1 MKDCFTTG
9 SPRLSQCCVSPPS
22 AEIAEG
28 SEKETRPAGRRRT
41 RECRVLCVNR
51 TEETGGEA
59 RPRNTRTHAHT
70 RWMTPGSGAGC
81 KGTLKIRMDE
91 DQILAHGAVRRN
103 CATGPLK
110 LDCHSGIDQQSDDR
124 DGGPHEQESRAQAKY
139 GSGSDE
145 MEQKP
150 KHMGRPRVRSLR
162 KLKAHSLKKV
172 SPLSMQCPGP
182 QLRNPA
188 PLRSQQRP

>member
-1 MKDCFTTG
+1 MY
-9 SPRLSQCCVSPPS
+9 PPPS

-70 RWMTPGSGAGC
+70 RWMAPGSGAGC

-124 DGGPHEQESRAQAKY
+124 DGGPHER
-139 GSGSDE
+139 GSSAR
-145 MEQKP
+145 KP
-150 KHMGRPRVRSLR
+150 SPGEVRCWAR
-162 KLKAHSLKKV
+162 NLKKA
-172 SPLSMQCPGP
+172 SPLSMQCLGP
-182 QLRNPA
+182 RLRNPA
-188 PLRSQQRP
+188 PLRSQQRPWSLRGQRTER

>member
-70 RWMTPGSGAGC
+70 RWMAPGSGAGC

-124 DGGPHEQESRAQAKY
+124 DGGPHER
-139 GSGSDE
+139 GSSAR
-145 MEQKP
+145 KP
-150 KHMGRPRVRSLR
+150 SPGEVRCR
-162 KLKAHSLKKV
+162 IWRNGTETKAHGKATRQITEEVK
-172 SPLSMQCPGP
+172 GP
-182 QLRNPA
+182 
-188 PLRSQQRP
+188 

>member
-1 MKDCFTTG
+1 MYE
-9 SPRLSQCCVSPPS
+9 RLFHHGFPTPEPVLCIPPS

-28 SEKETRPAGRRRT
+28 SEEETRPAGRRRT

-59 RPRNTRTHAHT
+59 RPRSTRTHAHT

-81 KGTLKIRMDE
+81 KGTLKFRMDE
-91 DQILAHGAVRRN
+91 NQILAHGAVRN

-110 LDCHSGIDQQSDDR
+110 FDCHSGIDQ
-124 DGGPHEQESRAQAKY
+124 QESRAQAKY
-139 GSGSDE
+139 GAGSNE

-150 KHMGRPRVRSLR
+150 KHTGRPRARSLR
-162 KLKAHSLKKV
+162 SEVKGPKPEESQPTLNA
-172 SPLSMQCPGP
+172 MPGP
-182 QLRNPA
+182 LTQEPGA
-188 PLRSQQRP
+188 P